1 MTNTPERERLLF
13 VYGTLQRGGK
23 FHGSMNQAGATFLS
37 EASQTS
43 KDFIMKDLTHYP
55 ALIPAKTGEGSYIM
69 GELYSVP
76 TKNLRIIDAVEGYP
90 TYYSRKTTTVWA
102 NGSPFEALVYYLD
115 SNAFKTIKSYPTI
128 DNGTWAISVPNAS
141 YAPEVEIIGDSEYAT
156 TEGEDCPR
164 CGWWIG
170 QDGCANCASFD
181 AGNYEFDP
189 ADDYYDAES
198 TEYKTSD
205 YTVAEGIYITDIDG
219 NQYGVFEDIA
229 DACNNI
235 GNVANIAGCGVDMLT
250 IGFRVVYNHI
260 APATLQIINNA
271 TTNIKGN

>member
-1 MTNTPERERLLF
+1 MKNNNERERLLF

-23 FHGSMNQAGATFLS
+23 FHNAMVSAGAEFLS

-55 ALIPAKTGEGSYIM
+55 ALTPAKMGEGSYIM

-115 SNAFKTIKSYPTI
+115 SKDFPTIKTYPTVA
-128 DNGTWAISVPNAS
+128 NGTWAVSTPNAS
-141 YAPEVEIIGDSEYAT
+141 YASEPAT
-156 TEGEDCPR
+156 DPYVSTEGEDCPR
-164 CGWWIG
+164 CGWWLG

-181 AGNYEFDP
+181 AGNHSYDP
-189 ADDYYDAES
+189 ADEYYDAEPV
-198 TEYKTSD
+198 EYKTAD
-205 YTVAEGIYITDIDG
+205 YTVAEGVYITDMDG

-235 GNVANIAGCGVDMLT
+235 GNVANIAGCDVDMLT
-250 IGFRVVYNHI
+250 IGFRVIYNHI
-260 APATLQIINNA
+260 APATLNIINNA
-271 TTNIKGN
+271 TTNVKGN

>member
-1 MTNTPERERLLF
+1 MNNTPERERLLF

-23 FHGSMNQAGATFLS
+23 FHGSMIHAGATFLT
-37 EASQTS
+37 EASQTA

-55 ALIPAKTGEGSYIM
+55 ALVEAEVGTGSYIM
-69 GELYSVP
+69 GELYSIP
-76 TKNLRIIDAVEGYP
+76 TKNLGIIDAVEGYP
-90 TYYSRKTTTVWA
+90 TYYKRKTTTVWA

-115 SNAFKTIKSYPTI
+115 AKTFPMVNNSPTI
-128 DNGTWAISVPNAS
+128 DNGTWVINVPNAS
-141 YAPEVEIIGDSEYAT
+141 FAADVDIINGAEHAD
-156 TEGEDCPR
+156 TEGDDCPR

-205 YTVAEGIYITDIDG
+205 YTVAEGIYITDMDG

-235 GNVANIAGCGVDMLT
+235 GNVANIAGCAVDMLT
-250 IGFRVVYNHI
+250 IGFRVIYNHI